1 MKANFTDKYII
12 PLLTLL
18 SGLSISAVAVWY
30 SVAGLVA
37 IFAAS
42 ATAIIIMGV
51 VLEVGKLVTAVYLHR
66 YWNWTAG
73 WLKAYLSIAV
83 IFLMFITSMG
93 IFGFLSKAHIEQTSM
108 SDEQSAQIETIDEK
122 ITRSDAKIKR
132 WQEEMDRLL
141 DGGGNTSSALVAGDQ
156 EALKDLRSLIK
167 GEKDSIRA
175 EADSRIKTAQDRRD
189 KEIAAAKPLLEDWGG
204 EEKYNKEVTKAK
216 EVEQKESDTARSERD
231 KKLAAVDKKYSKEL
245 NDLNKRINAV
255 RSDSSTKAK
264 NADKRIKELEANIEE
279 EQKKIDVVREDKMV
293 FEKEYRK
300 LEAEVGPIKYIA
312 EFVYGDVADKN
323 MLEAAV
329 RWVIIMII
337 FVFDPLAVGLL
348 IASQYA
354 FQYGRPRDDGPY
366 LGGSEPTQTPPDP
379 SPKDK
384 GGESPKKPE
393 QQPEIE
399 VAEKHE
405 QETPNPV
412 QLEPSGKYA
421 TSSDPITVGET
432 ATWNIDFK
440 QPGTAWDEPEYKDFP
455 VEKESLPSAVDDA
468 AAVMSQYTPIVVDGE
483 VYDEEGGD
491 LEPPILPPKEEDGL
505 ERWNEWV
512 EAAEQA
518 VKEEQ
523 EQEDE
528 QLILAEESDPV
539 KKAMKRWKA
548 MHPESTV
555 KQQRTLYE
563 SGKIKQLPW
572 MDLLKAEAD
581 FQDDSDAEEAAKWA
595 MEQVEAKKKEQ
606 ITWLEHDESG
616 QQIKKSI
623 EK

>member
-1 MKANFTDKYII
+1 
-12 PLLTLL
+12 
-18 SGLSISAVAVWY
+18 
-30 SVAGLVA
+30 
-37 IFAAS
+37 
-42 ATAIIIMGV
+42 MGV
-51 VLEVGKLVTAVYLHR
+51 VLEVGKLVTAIWLHR
-66 YWNWTAG
+66 YWNISAR

-141 DGGGNTSSALVAGDQ
+141 GGGGNTSSALVAGDQ
-156 EALKDLRSLIK
+156 EAIKDLRSLIK

-175 EADSRIKTAQDRRD
+175 EAASRIKTAQDRRD
-189 KEIAAAKPLLEDWGG
+189 KEIDAAKPLLEDWGG

-354 FQYGRPRDDGPY
+354 FLLARGEGTKPLDTKEDSLSVLKKDGKTKVIERVIEVEAEVDDSIPEDIEV
-366 LGGSEPTQTPPDP
+366 LEQAI
-379 SPKDK
+379 KDK
-384 GGESPKKPE
+384 T
-393 QQPEIE
+393 
-399 VAEKHE
+399 EK
-405 QETPNPV
+405 
-412 QLEPSGKYA
+412 
-421 TSSDPITVGET
+421 
-432 ATWNIDFK
+432 
-440 QPGTAWDEPEYKDFP
+440 
-455 VEKESLPSAVDDA
+455 
-468 AAVMSQYTPIVVDGE
+468 
-483 VYDEEGGD
+483 
-491 LEPPILPPKEEDGL
+491 
-505 ERWNEWV
+505 
-512 EAAEQA
+512 
-518 VKEEQ
+518 
-523 EQEDE
+523 
-528 QLILAEESDPV
+528 
-539 KKAMKRWKA
+539 
-548 MHPESTV
+548 
-555 KQQRTLYE
+555 
-563 SGKIKQLPW
+563 
-572 MDLLKAEAD
+572 
-581 FQDDSDAEEAAKWA
+581 
-595 MEQVEAKKKEQ
+595 
-606 ITWLEHDESG
+606 
-616 QQIKKSI
+616 
-623 EK
+623 